1 MVVKEYL
8 EDEGIALDR
17 FQQHRRSVSKQKHLL
32 SKMLG
37 GDISVPVP
45 RKNGKR

>member
-8 EDEGIALDR
+8 ENEGIKLDR
-17 FQQHRRSVSKQKHLL
+17 FQQQSRSVSKKKRTLN
-32 SKMLG
+32 KMLG

-45 RKNGKR
+45 RKNEKR